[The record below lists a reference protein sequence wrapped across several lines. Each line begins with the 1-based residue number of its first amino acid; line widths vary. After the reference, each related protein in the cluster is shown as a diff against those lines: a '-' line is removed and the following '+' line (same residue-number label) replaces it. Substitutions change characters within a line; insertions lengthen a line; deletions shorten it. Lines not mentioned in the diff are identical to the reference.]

1 MKSLQFLGATRTV
14 TGSKY
19 AVRAGD
25 SLVLIDCGL
34 FQGLKELRLRNW
46 EPLPID
52 IGDLNAIILTH
63 AHIDHTGYVPR
74 IVKDGYEGPIYASRS
89 TCGLARILLPDTGRL
104 EEEDAKFAN
113 RRGFSKHSPA
123 LPLFTESD
131 AKRALKLFQPLRFYE
146 DVAINSHVT
155 ARLGASGHIL
165 GSAFILLELKEKKKE
180 QPVRVLFSGDIGR
193 YNRPILNDPV
203 PPVEADYLVLESTY
217 GDRLHTNSDVHERLQ
232 QVITRTLRRGGTVI
246 IPSFAVGR
254 TQEVLYLITE
264 LRDRKALPEVPIFVD
279 SPMAVEATR
288 EYLSHTEEHDPEM
301 KERMTRHA
309 VGSDGL
315 VTYVRNYSESLA
327 IARSY
332 RPSIVISSSGMAS
345 GGRVLHHLAA
355 RLPDPQNTVLFVG
368 YQAAGTRGRSLIE
381 GDKEIKIHGQLIPV
395 RAEIAMIDELSA
407 HADYGEILE
416 WLKGFRKPPKTTFL
430 VHGEEPACEALAQRI
445 SEQFGWKT
453 AIPDYAEKVE
463 LV

>member
-1 MKSLQFLGATRTV
+1 MKSIQFLGATRTV
-14 TGSKY
+14 TGSKH
-19 AVRAGD
+19 AVRVGD
-25 SLVLIDCGL
+25 SLILIDCGL

-46 EPLPID
+46 QPLPID
-52 IGDLNAIILTH
+52 LGELNAIFLTH
-63 AHIDHTGYVPR
+63 AHIDHTGYTPR
-74 IVKDGYEGPIYASRS
+74 IVKDGYDGPIYASRS

-131 AKRALKLFQPLRFYE
+131 AKRALRQFQPLNFHE
-146 DVAINSHVT
+146 DFALNSHVS

-165 GSAFILLELKEKKKE
+165 GSAFILITLKEKKEK
-180 QPVRVLFSGDIGR
+180 PVRVLFSGDIGR

-217 GDRLHTNSDVHERLQ
+217 GDRLHSNSDVRERLRQ
-232 QVITRTLRRGGTVI
+232 IVTATVRRGGTVI

-264 LRDRKALPEVPIFVD
+264 LREKKLLPDVPIFVD

-288 EYLSHTEEHDPEM
+288 EYLAHTEEHDAEM
-301 KERMTRHA
+301 KVRMTGHA
-309 VGSDGL
+309 LGSGL
-315 VTYVRNYSESLA
+315 VTYVRNYTESLA
-327 IARSY
+327 VARLQK
-332 RPSIVISSSGMAS
+332 PAIIISSSGMAS

-368 YQAAGTRGRSLIE
+368 YQAAGTRGRLLLE
-381 GDKEIKIHGQLIPV
+381 GEKEIKIHGQLVPV

-416 WLKGFRKPPKTTFL
+416 WLRGFEKPPKMTFL
-430 VHGEEPACEALAQRI
+430 VHGEEPACESLARKI
-445 SEQFGWKT
+445 SDEYGWKT
-453 AIPDYAEKVE
+453 MIPGYAQQVE
-463 LV
+463 LD